1 MTKQLKTVTGS
12 GFKIKK
18 YSVKSVK
25 PLKSKGK
32 GLKQPIMKKS
42 VKVVNLKPKKMII
55 KGGGKTDSLNDS
67 ETKVQSKIKISD
79 GRKYYDKV
87 YIDMRRLVKNQLFCK
102 YIKGNIMIPNLRTQN
117 ISNDLKDVI
126 MNIINNKFNQ
136 KEYNLLTSKDKQIVK
151 VFVKIFK
158 YDLTIHDDEDIKFSN
173 DFNVLL
179 GEYEAGNDNIEI
191 KKSLK
196 KFVKIAMIK
205 KLITNREGMELLF
218 DLS

>member
-1 MTKQLKTVTGS
+1 
-12 GFKIKK
+12 
-18 YSVKSVK
+18 
-25 PLKSKGK
+25 
-32 GLKQPIMKKS
+32 
-42 VKVVNLKPKKMII
+42 
-55 KGGGKTDSLNDS
+55 
-67 ETKVQSKIKISD
+67 
-79 GRKYYDKV
+79 
-87 YIDMRRLVKNQLFCK
+87 
-102 YIKGNIMIPNLRTQN
+102 LRTQN
-117 ISNDLKDVI
+117 ITNDLKDVI

-151 VFVKIFK
+151 AFVKIFK

-179 GEYEAGNDNIEI
+179 GEYEAGNDNEEI
-191 KKSLK
+191 KKNLK